1 MNLQSF
7 RRHLAHRPFW
17 VYIVIFLLSQLTAG
31 ILAVILGFVS
41 DGNDLN
47 TEWTLSITLFLA
59 NALAILLFFLYKPR
73 SVTRMSTV
81 AGVKGE
87 GLRRSLLCVS
97 LAIPSII
104 LVNIIQ
110 EAFFPNLP
118 DLVGEE
124 TFKMIMFN
132 PIGLFT
138 VAVLGPISE
147 ELLFRGGVQSDL
159 QASYA
164 SQGPIVAIGLSAVT
178 FAIVHLNPAQMV
190 AALILGVLLGFA
202 YWWTGSLIAP
212 ICIHVL
218 NNSIACMLAFIS
230 PDEDSIIQLLG
241 GPTNAG
247 ILAVVSVFWLAI
259 TIRMVSRDLKNSRE
273 KS

>member
-7 RRHLAHRPFW
+7 RRHLARRPFW

-41 DGNDLN
+41 DGNGLN

-147 ELLFRGGVQSDL
+147 ELLFRGGV
-159 QASYA
+159 
-164 SQGPIVAIGLSAVT
+164 
-178 FAIVHLNPAQMV
+178 FM
-190 AALILGVLLGFA
+190 
-202 YWWTGSLIAP
+202 
-212 ICIHVL
+212 
-218 NNSIACMLAFIS
+218 
-230 PDEDSIIQLLG
+230 
-241 GPTNAG
+241 
-247 ILAVVSVFWLAI
+247 
-259 TIRMVSRDLKNSRE
+259 
-273 KS
+273 